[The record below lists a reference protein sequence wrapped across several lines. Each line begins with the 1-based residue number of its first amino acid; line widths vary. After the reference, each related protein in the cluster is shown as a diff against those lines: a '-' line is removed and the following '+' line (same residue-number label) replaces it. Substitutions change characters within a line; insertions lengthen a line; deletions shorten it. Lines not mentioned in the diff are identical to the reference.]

1 MYKLKSAYITIEDT
15 EDQIGVN
22 PDSTPKYQTY
32 SAKHDPAK
40 SLSLTVAELQ
50 AKIEAQKE
58 SGEESLLA
66 AVKIGTDA
74 GEQITELV
82 QI

>member
-40 SLSLTVAELQ
+40 SLSLTVAELK
-50 AKIEAQKE
+50 AKIDAQKE
-58 SGEESLLA
+58 SGDKSLLVA
-66 AVKIGTDA
+66 TKTGMDA
-74 GEQITELV
+74 GDKITELV
-82 QI
+82 

>member
-32 SAKHDPAK
+32 LAKHDPAK
-40 SLSLTVAELQ
+40 SLSLTVAELK
-50 AKIEAQKE
+50 AKIDAQKE
-58 SGEESLLA
+58 SGEKSLLS
-66 AVKIGTDA
+66 AVKIGIDA
-74 GEQITELV
+74 GEQITSLV
-82 QI
+82 